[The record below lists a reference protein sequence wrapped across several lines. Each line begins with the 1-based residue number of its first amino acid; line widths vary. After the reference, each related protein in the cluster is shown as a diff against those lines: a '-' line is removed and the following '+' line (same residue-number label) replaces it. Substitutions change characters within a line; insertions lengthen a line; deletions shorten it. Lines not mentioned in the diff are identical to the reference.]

1 LVKNKKGDITV
12 NDKPLLKFRIIK
24 ESISNVDIKSYLAY
38 LIDDGF
44 TIYKKNGILNKTQEK
59 NT

>member
-12 NDKPLLKFRIIK
+12 NDKPLLKYRIIK

-44 TIYKKNGILNKTQEK
+44 TIYKRMVY
-59 NT
+59 

>member
-1 LVKNKKGDITV
+1 MTNLFWN
-12 NDKPLLKFRIIK
+12 RIIK

-44 TIYKKNGILNKTQEK
+44 TIYKRMVY
-59 NT
+59 